1 MLSGA
6 IGGLAVNSPPP
17 ILVEP
22 LAASASILPSIRAW
36 LLVTSTSPLSVE
48 AVVEK
53 ETIPTRSPAI
63 AGAGFGASGFAQ
75 VFTKFLAAHCSAP
88 ILSVGLAGRGVQ
100 VAPIPEVVG
109 VLMLPD
115 LSNTIITSTGGLSL
129 AHARVDCGNPATEAP
144 WLCCR
149 TSSLVVVQTP

>member
-75 VFTKFLAAHCSAP
+75 VFTNFLAANCSAP
-88 ILSVGLAGRGVQ
+88 ILSEGLAGRGELD
-100 VAPIPEVVG
+100 VALTAGVAEIFLPE
-109 VLMLPD
+109 
-115 LSNTIITSTGGLSL
+115 L
-129 AHARVDCGNPATEAP
+129 A
-144 WLCCR
+144 
-149 TSSLVVVQTP
+149 